1 MTELTKITKDYLEE
15 YVSELGE
22 HEHEHRKGSTFYA
35 SCSYVLKQ
43 ADIDTL
49 KEEGVDASD
58 FLNICVTLNGIY
70 DDWNGIDWDSMDFCK
85 VQEYEELVP
94 EQIIP
99 AHTVKKQRTEKFDY
113 KWEG

>member
-1 MTELTKITKDYLEE
+1 MNKVTKDFLEE

-22 HEHEHRKGSTFYA
+22 FEKEHRKYGSFYA
-35 SCSYVLKQ
+35 SCSYTFKQ

-58 FLNICVTLNGIY
+58 FLDVCVILNGY
-70 DDWNGIDWDSMDFCK
+70 WSECDGCEWNSMDFCK
-85 VQEYEELVP
+85 VEEYQELVP

-99 AHTVKKQRTEKFDY
+99 AHYVTKQKTEAFDY
-113 KWEG
+113 KWE

>member
-1 MTELTKITKDYLEE
+1 MNKITKQYLEE
-15 YVSELGE
+15 YVSELGKME
-22 HEHEHRKGSTFYA
+22 TEHRRGSTFYA
-35 SCSYVLKQ
+35 NCSYTFKQ

-49 KEEGVDASD
+49 KDEEVDASD
-58 FLNICVTLNGIY
+58 FLNVCVTLSGYY
-70 DDWNGIDWDSMDFCK
+70 DDSNGTEWDSMDFCK
-85 VQEYEELVP
+85 VEEYEELVP

>member
-22 HEHEHRKGSTFYA
+22 METEHHRGSTFFA
-35 SCSYVLKQ
+35 DCSYTFKQ

-58 FLNICVTLNGIY
+58 FLNVRVTLSGYY
-70 DDWNGIDWDSMDFCK
+70 DDNWGCDWDSMDFYK
-85 VQEYEELVP
+85 VEEYEELVP

-99 AHTVKKQRTEKFDY
+99 AHTVKKQRTEKFEY
-113 KWEG
+113 KWES

>member
-22 HEHEHRKGSTFYA
+22 METEHRKGSTFYA
-35 SCSYVLKQ
+35 SSSYTFKQ

-49 KEEGVDASD
+49 KDEGIDASD
-58 FLNICVTLNGIY
+58 FLNVCITLNGMW
-70 DDWNGIDWDSMDFCK
+70 DDSYGTEWDSMDFYK
-85 VQEYEELVP
+85 VEEYEELVP

-99 AHTVKKQRTEKFDY
+99 ARTVRKQRTEKFDY
-113 KWEG
+113 KWES

>member
-22 HEHEHRKGSTFYA
+22 HEHEHRKGSTFYS

-58 FLNICVTLNGIY
+58 FLNVCVTLNGIY
-70 DDWNGIDWDSMDFCK
+70 DD
-85 VQEYEELVP
+85 
-94 EQIIP
+94 
-99 AHTVKKQRTEKFDY
+99 
-113 KWEG
+113 